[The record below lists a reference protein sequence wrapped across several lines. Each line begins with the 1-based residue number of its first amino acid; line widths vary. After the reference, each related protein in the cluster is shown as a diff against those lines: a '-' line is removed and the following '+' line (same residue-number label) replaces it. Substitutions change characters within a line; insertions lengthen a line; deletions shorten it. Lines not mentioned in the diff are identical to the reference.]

1 MARLPDRA
9 TDGNTLSGVNLY
21 QSDESTTD
29 VLVPMTRIRFL
40 NSMLS
45 NHPTECQSEMKE
57 CEALFFSLM
66 SRKPTNN

>member
-9 TDGNTLSGVNLY
+9 TDVNTLSGVNLY
-21 QSDESTTD
+21 QSDETTTD
-29 VLVPMTRIRFL
+29 VLVPMTRIRCL

-45 NHPTECQSEMKE
+45 EHPTKCQIEMKE

-66 SRKPTNN
+66 SGKLTNN